1 MPFSNY
7 GLDHLIS
14 QELSMLS
21 RCDAPEVT
29 STFPESKHWVSNFAL
44 NSSLGFEV
52 TPEMKGFRFTFLRRA
67 EAAFIEYEYAR
78 EALSEYVANRP
89 RKPSLYFR
97 ALHHFEITIA
107 MLWQAYDFARKFT
120 GVQAYPKGD
129 ERTRRAHLNLVY
141 NDSRHFDYKRLS
153 SNHLQHIWIRN
164 DGVYSANNHSL
175 SFEEMKV
182 CLEEIGRLADRFSSH
197 P

>member
-14 QELSMLS
+14 QELSKLS
-21 RCDAPEVT
+21 RCEAPEVT
-29 STFPESKHWVSNFAL
+29 SNFPESKHWVSNFAL
-44 NSSLGFEV
+44 NSFLGFQV
-52 TPEMKGFRFTFLRRA
+52 TPEMKRFRFTFLRRA

-97 ALHHFEITIA
+97 TLHHFEMTIA
-107 MLWQAYDFARKFT
+107 MLWQAYNFARQFT
-120 GVQAYPKGD
+120 GVDPYKTGD
-129 ERTRRAHLNLVY
+129 NSRYERLAEIY
-141 NDSRHFDYKRLS
+141 NASRYFDYKLS
-153 SNHLQHIWIRN
+153 PDYLHHIWIRN
-164 DGVYSANNHSL
+164 DGVYSANYSL
-175 SFEEMKV
+175 SFEEIKE

>member
-14 QELSMLS
+14 QELSKLS
-21 RCDAPEVT
+21 RCEAPEVT
-29 STFPESKHWVSNFAL
+29 SNFPESKHWVSNFAL
-44 NSSLGFEV
+44 NSFLGFEV
-52 TPEMKGFRFTFLRRA
+52 TPDLKRFRFTFLRRA

-97 ALHHFEITIA
+97 ALHHFEMTIA
-107 MLWQAYDFARKFT
+107 MLWQAYNFARKFT
-120 GVQAYPKGD
+120 GVDPYKPGD
-129 ERTRRAHLNLVY
+129 NSRYERLAKIY
-141 NDSRHFDYKRLS
+141 NASRYFDPELPPDYLHF
-153 SNHLQHIWIRN
+153 IWIRN
-164 DGVYSANNHSL
+164 DGVFSANHSL
-175 SFEEMKV
+175 SFEEIKE
-182 CLEEIGRLADRFSSH
+182 CLEEIGRLADSFSSH